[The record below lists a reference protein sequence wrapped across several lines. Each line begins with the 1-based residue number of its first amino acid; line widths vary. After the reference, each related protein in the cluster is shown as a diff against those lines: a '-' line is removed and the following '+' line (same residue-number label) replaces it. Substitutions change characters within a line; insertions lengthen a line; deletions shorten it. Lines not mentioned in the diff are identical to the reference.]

1 MGMRSIDYVETEEE
15 KKLNELRKLDQGV
28 ADYIEITLDHLT
40 DYGMTHPQAA
50 KAIIEKFK
58 RVLNTK

>member
-1 MGMRSIDYVETEEE
+1 MGMRPTDYVKTEEE

-28 ADYIEITLDHLT
+28 ADYIEITLDHLM
-40 DYGMTHPQAA
+40 DYGMTHQQAS

-58 RVLNTK
+58 RVLNIK

>member
-1 MGMRSIDYVETEEE
+1 MGMRSINYVETEEE
-15 KKLNELRKLDQGV
+15 KKLNELRKLDEGV
-28 ADYIEITLDHLT
+28 ADYIGITLDHLM

-58 RVLNTK
+58 RVLNIK